1 MVLGGGAAV
10 GGGGAA
16 VGGLEVLALAEFGG
30 LNPLP
35 AGRVPEEV
43 VGGGVDDLDAVGGF
57 DVEVVEVGVV
67 VDFVA
72 GLGGGD
78 GGGLAACEQDR
89 GARGERLPMY
99 QEDNSL
105 VRTGNAPRVMASL
118 RSLAVSLLR
127 WEADFRNLA
136 RGPSARRQRRGQLTY
151 TSTHS
156 GDRHHPWTILL

>member
-1 MVLGGGAAV
+1 MMIRA
-10 GGGGAA
+10 
-16 VGGLEVLALAEFGG
+16 
-30 LNPLP
+30 
-35 AGRVPEEV
+35 PEEV
-43 VGGGVDDLDAVGGF
+43 VAGGVDDDGAVAGLDG
-57 DVEVVEVGVV
+57 EVVEVGVV
-67 VDFVA
+67 VGFD
-72 GLGGGD
+72 GGD
-78 GGGLAACEQDR
+78 GFGAGLAACEQDR

-127 WEADFRNLA
+127 WEADFRTLA